1 MSITIQVTNGPF
13 LCSEVPMAGKSV
25 LAECEPD
32 KCIARSG
39 AEIVAW
45 RVNRYLR
52 SLDWVLDEDSEVS
65 FVDTSSFE
73 GMEVYRRSL
82 SFLLVIAA
90 NRALHRD
97 VIVRHSIS
105 EGYYW
110 EFADGDMSEDDIRAI
125 RGTMDDLISQDIP
138 ITRRVLSIDKA
149 KRIFERQGSPEG
161 ARLFAWSGEDPV
173 ELYKCADRYGFYYAP
188 LAPSTGYLR
197 DYDLIPFSP
206 GMVLRFPTVG
216 YPDRLPPFQAS
227 RNLSEVFLDYARWL
241 HVLGVGTMDSLHRM
255 VADGKGNELILI
267 SEALHAQKLARIAED
282 IAARQAVKVVAIAG
296 PSGSGKTT
304 FSERLKI
311 QLQVCGKKPVVVSLD
326 NYFLDRE
333 QTPRDA
339 EGNFDFEV
347 LEALDLRLL
356 EDQLRRIIAGD
367 EVTLPVFDFREGR
380 KKTGP
385 KLRLDPRDI
394 LIIEGIHGLNDAVT
408 APIPDDVRYGLFV
421 SPLTGICLDWHNRTS
436 TTDNRLLRRLVRD
449 ARSRGHS
456 AEATLALWPK
466 VIRGAMEYIFPYQ
479 KRADAMF
486 NSSIPYELA
495 VLKGYVQ
502 PVLHTVPEDSPV
514 YGEARR
520 LLGMLKFVPMIPSEA
535 IPNNSIIREFIGG
548 SCFNV

>member
-1 MSITIQVTNGPF
+1 MSITIRVIDGPY

-25 LAECEPD
+25 LAECEP
-32 KCIARSG
+32 CRTVARSG
-39 AEIVAW
+39 AGIVAW
-45 RVNRYLR
+45 RVNGYLR
-52 SLDWVLDEDSEVS
+52 SLDWVLDEDAEVT

-82 SFLLVIAA
+82 SFLLVIACS
-90 NRALHRD
+90 RALSRD

-110 EFADGDMSEDDIRAI
+110 EFPRGTISEEDIRAI
-125 RGTMDDLISQDIP
+125 KATMDELIRQDLP
-138 ITRRVLSIDKA
+138 ITRRVVPLDKA

-161 ARLFAWSGEDPV
+161 ARLFAWAGEDPV
-173 ELYKCADRYGFYYAP
+173 ELYKCGDRYGFYYAP
-188 LAPSTGYLR
+188 LAPSTGYLGS
-197 DYDLIPFSP
+197 YDLAPFSP

-216 YPDRLPPFQAS
+216 YPDGLPPFQAS
-227 RNLSEVFLDYARWL
+227 RKLSEVFLDYARWL
-241 HVLGVGTMDSLHRM
+241 NVLGVGTMDSLHRM

-267 SEALHAQKLARIAED
+267 SEALHAQKLAGIAED
-282 IAARQAVKVVAIAG
+282 IAKRESVKVVAIAG

-304 FSERLKI
+304 FAERLKI
-311 QLQVCGKKPVVVSLD
+311 QLQVCGKNPVVVSLD
-326 NYFLDRE
+326 NYFLDRDR
-333 QTPRDA
+333 TPRDA
-339 EGNFDFEV
+339 DGNFDFEI
-347 LEALDLRLL
+347 LEALDLPLL
-356 EDQLRRIIAGD
+356 DEQLRKLVAGD
-367 EVTLPVFDFREGR
+367 EVSLPVFDFREGCR
-380 KKTGP
+380 KTGS
-385 KLRLDPRDI
+385 KLRLGARDI
-394 LIIEGIHGLNDAVT
+394 LIIEGIHGLNDAIT
-408 APIPDDVRYGLFV
+408 APIPDEARYGVFV

-456 AEATLALWPK
+456 AETTLALWPK

-495 VLKGYVQ
+495 VLKSYAL
-502 PVLHTVPEDSPV
+502 PVLNRVPERSPV

-548 SCFNV
+548 SCFDV